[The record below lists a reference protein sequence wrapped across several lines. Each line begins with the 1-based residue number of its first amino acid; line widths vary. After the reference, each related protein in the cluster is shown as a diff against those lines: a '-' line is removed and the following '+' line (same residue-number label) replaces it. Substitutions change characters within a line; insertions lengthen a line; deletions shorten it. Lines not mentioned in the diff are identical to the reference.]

1 MKFTKIFLLLLLF
14 PLITG
19 STDHKF
25 YVSITKIEYVAES
38 ESLQIIN
45 QLFLD
50 DIEEV
55 LRKRYRPDISLG
67 TSKET
72 KEDVALLQEYVLQKL
87 KISVNGNPVVLNYLG
102 REYDIDMVKSFIEV
116 TGVKEF
122 HAIEVEFDALT
133 ELFSEQQNIIHL
145 KTAKS
150 RKSLILDRDNPKGL
164 LNFD

>member
-1 MKFTKIFLLLLLF
+1 MKFYKITLLILLF
-14 PLITG
+14 PFITG
-19 STDHKF
+19 SADHKF

-38 ESLQIIN
+38 ESLQIIT

-67 TSKET
+67 TPKET
-72 KEDVALLQEYVLQKL
+72 LEDVTLLQDYILQKL
-87 KISVNGNPVVLNYLG
+87 KISVNGTPVALNYLG
-102 REYDIDMVKSFIEV
+102 REYEIDMVKSFIEV
-116 TGVKEF
+116 TGIKEF
-122 HAIEVEFDALT
+122 HTIEVEFNALT

-145 KTAKS
+145 KTAKR
-150 RKSLILDRDNPKGL
+150 RKSLILDRDNPKGV

>member
-1 MKFTKIFLLLLLF
+1 MKFLKITLLVLLF
-14 PLITG
+14 PFIIG
-19 STDHKF
+19 SIDHKF

-38 ESLQIIN
+38 ESLQIIT

-55 LRKRYRPDISLG
+55 LRKRYRPDVSLG
-67 TSKET
+67 TPKET
-72 KEDVALLQEYVLQKL
+72 EADVALLQEYILQKL
-87 KISVNGNPVVLNYLG
+87 KISVNGTPVALNYLG

-122 HAIEVEFDALT
+122 NSIEVEFNALT

-145 KTAKS
+145 KTAKR
-150 RKSLILDRDNPKGL
+150 RKSLILDRDNPKGV